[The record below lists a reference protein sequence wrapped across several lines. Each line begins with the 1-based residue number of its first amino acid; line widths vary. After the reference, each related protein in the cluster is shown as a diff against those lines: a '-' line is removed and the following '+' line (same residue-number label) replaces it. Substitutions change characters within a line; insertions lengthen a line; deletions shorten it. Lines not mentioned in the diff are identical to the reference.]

1 MLRFHCIASNKPRE
15 NVQNQKE
22 DESFALYS
30 IFFGGKF
37 GLFLLRLVTEK
48 KKWFCQTCLYKR
60 TVGKLKIMTRKD
72 IWDHRVG

>member
-1 MLRFHCIASNKPRE
+1 MLSFYCIALNKPRE

-22 DESFALYS
+22 ESSFALCS

-37 GLFLLRLVTEK
+37 GLFLLRLVTE